1 MQPPGTSDFAI
12 GGSYDE
18 APYTKIGRLVTLR
31 GLIYIS
37 GVTGSG
43 GYVRVTLP
51 FTAANDSANV
61 RYSGNIGTVMH
72 NGVNTGDCG
81 VVAYI
86 SGNSNRMGFYK
97 ISDNSSWSHLTAS
110 DLTVG
115 DEMYFTISYEI

>member
-1 MQPPGTSDFAI
+1 
-12 GGSYDE
+12 
-18 APYTKIGRLVTLR
+18 
-31 GLIYIS
+31 
-37 GVTGSG
+37 
-43 GYVRVTLP
+43 
-51 FTAANDSANV
+51 
-61 RYSGNIGTVMH
+61 MH